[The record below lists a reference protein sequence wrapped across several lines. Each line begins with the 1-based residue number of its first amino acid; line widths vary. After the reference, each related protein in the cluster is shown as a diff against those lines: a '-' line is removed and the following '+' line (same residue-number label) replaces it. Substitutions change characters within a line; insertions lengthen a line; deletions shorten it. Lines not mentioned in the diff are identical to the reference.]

1 MALSRAHLDAKD
13 YPAAAAVLEHG
24 RKVCPLD
31 GDWLEQLARLY
42 KMTEETD
49 KLLGVLQELVI
60 QDPDELDGRVRLAR
74 VSLEAGKPA
83 DAERFAKDALHIDVN
98 NEDARK
104 ALIEALKGQ
113 SKTAEVEKLLKRF
126 GTP

>member
-1 MALSRAHLDAKD
+1 
-13 YPAAAAVLEHG
+13 
-24 RKVCPLD
+24 
-31 GDWLEQLARLY
+31 
-42 KMTEETD
+42 
-49 KLLGVLQELVI
+49 LVI
-60 QDPDELDGRVRLAR
+60 QDPDELDGRVGLAR
-74 VSLEAGKPA
+74 VSLEAGTPA

-113 SKTAEVEKLLKRF
+113 NKTTEVEKLLKRF